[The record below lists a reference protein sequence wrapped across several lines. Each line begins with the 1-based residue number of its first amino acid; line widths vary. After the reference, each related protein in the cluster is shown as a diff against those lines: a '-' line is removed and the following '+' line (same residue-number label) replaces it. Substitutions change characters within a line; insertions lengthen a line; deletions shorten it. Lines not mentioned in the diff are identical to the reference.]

1 MNFFQ
6 GDVLD
11 KNFIHQHC
19 HDADIAHHLAGIT
32 DVPRVKSESNK
43 KHDKKIKLVGEKG
56 KQNILDVINNK
67 RKIILPSGHVIYEGL
82 SKIQKNNSNISNI
95 FINIKNLEKN

>member
-1 MNFFQ
+1 
-6 GDVLD
+6 
-11 KNFIHQHC
+11 
-19 HDADIAHHLAGIT
+19 
-32 DVPRVKSESNK
+32 
-43 KHDKKIKLVGEKG
+43 EKG